1 MNMFY
6 FYLRTHVYWC
16 HRDSCMGGSS
26 VGVTRSRGMAQFG
39 PGLLLPEG
47 SHPAAGDLKPGV
59 PSILIKMSARFSAH
73 F

>member
-1 MNMFY
+1 M
-6 FYLRTHVYWC
+6 
-16 HRDSCMGGSS
+16 
-26 VGVTRSRGMAQFG
+26 GVTRSRGMAQFG